1 MDNRTLAPLPDR
13 HPKGSGVAANPPQVK
28 GGYGYHNP
36 LPYTLDRQVGRDEA
50 AEPRQLD
57 PHRQLLRQLPG
68 EEVARLERIW
78 QGEQNA
84 ASREQLT
91 VAREGIVVK
100 IAQLESVH
108 ERLDRELDNVE
119 RQLAAL
125 NAEQISEP

>member
-13 HPKGSGVAANPPQVK
+13 QPIGSGVAANPPQVK

-50 AEPRQLD
+50 AGPRQLD

-84 ASREQLT
+84 VNREQLT
-91 VAREGIVVK
+91 SEREGILAQL
-100 IAQLESVH
+100 AQLESVR
-108 ERLDRELDNVE
+108 ERLAGELIDIE

-125 NAEQISEP
+125 QFEQVSE